1 MLLTYKYK
9 MLLVTDKF
17 NITKL
22 ELRFYNPG
30 LILLVTNYFG
40 GTVVLWWLVVVGS
53 WWWLV
58 VGGGRVGSC

>member
-1 MLLTYKYK
+1 MLQTYYYK

-40 GTVVLWWLVVVGS
+40 GVVLWWLVVR
-53 WWWLV
+53 LV
-58 VGGGRVGSC
+58 VGGGRVGSCW

>member
-22 ELRFYNPG
+22 ELIFYNPG
-30 LILLVTNYFG
+30 PVLLVTNYFG
-40 GTVVLWWLVVVGS
+40 GWWWLVVVG
-53 WWWLV
+53 LV
-58 VGGGRVGSC
+58 VVGNGGGRVGSC